1 MSADSHREASREQ
14 WGSSAEVWARAAE
27 EEETGASASA
37 TEWMLAAAG
46 LRPGERVLELACGAA
61 RVGFHAA
68 DAVRPG
74 GSVLCSDFA
83 EEMVQAV
90 ESRVART
97 GVENVEPRVLD
108 AERLDLDD
116 ESFDAVLC
124 RFGYM
129 LMSNPARAMTE
140 SRRVLRPGGRLV
152 LAVWGAPERNPWLTA
167 VTDATMD
174 RLGAP
179 PPEPG
184 TPGPFALGEPERL
197 RELLAG
203 AALEEID
210 VEAIDAEQPYD
221 SLEGWWLR
229 LREISGP
236 LAALLDALPAEDAAA
251 IKSAALSTAE
261 RYVKPGGEVVFPATI
276 LGAKAHASKNSP
288 A

>member
-1 MSADSHREASREQ
+1 MTAEPDREASREQ

-27 EEETGASASA
+27 EEEAGASASA
-37 TEWMLAAAG
+37 TEWMLESAE

-68 DAVRPG
+68 AAVRPG

-83 EEMVQAV
+83 EGMVRAV
-90 ESRVART
+90 EERVSRT
-97 GVENVEPRVLD
+97 GVDNVEPRVLD
-108 AERLDLDD
+108 AERLDLGD

-129 LMSNPARAMTE
+129 LMADPDRALSE

-152 LAVWGAPERNPWLTA
+152 LAVWGPPEGNPWLAT
-167 VTDATMD
+167 VTGSVMD

-197 RELLAG
+197 RGLLESAG
-203 AALEEID
+203 LKD
-210 VEAIDAEQPYD
+210 VGVEAIEAEQPYD
-221 SLEGWWLR
+221 SLEGWWGR
-229 LREISGP
+229 LREVSAP
-236 LAALLDALPAEDAAA
+236 LAALLDALPPEDAAA
-251 IKSAALSTAE
+251 IEAASFSVAE
-261 RYVKPGGEVVFPATI
+261 RYVRPGGEVVFPATI
-276 LGAKAHASKNSP
+276 LGARACRR
-288 A
+288 